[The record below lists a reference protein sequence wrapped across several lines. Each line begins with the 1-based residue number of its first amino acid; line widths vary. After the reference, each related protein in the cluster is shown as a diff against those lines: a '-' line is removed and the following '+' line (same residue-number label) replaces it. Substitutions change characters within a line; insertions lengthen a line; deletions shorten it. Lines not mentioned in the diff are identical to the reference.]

1 MKWLLIL
8 VGLFIAI
15 ASMPLS
21 FAQDVV
27 PLSQLTPPAIVEATP
42 KAIAATSPPFFGW
55 DDGFFLRSADK
66 QFSLRITGQ
75 LQADYRWY
83 VNPRDERDF
92 DGFLIRR
99 ARFGLEAT
107 MFKYYEFRFLP
118 EFGSGTTRLVDGFM
132 NVHYIDSF
140 QVMAGKF
147 KQPFSYE
154 QLTQDRNTPT
164 MERSMIDQLVP
175 ARDVGVMAHGQNLFQ
190 KRLDYGLAVSN
201 GTRDGDADT
210 NNSKDVNARVAVRPF
225 ATRDGS
231 LFQRLQFG
239 IATGYGNQR
248 EPVNPTSLRTPDG
261 VTFLQFNNGVLA
273 DGGRFRVSPE
283 VAYFGG
289 SLGISAQY
297 FHMTQRLRTATG
309 VSQQIPFDGFYAQAT
324 YLLTGEERTSYTQQI
339 APRRP
344 FDPVTGAGFGA
355 WELVSRVSRIEAS
368 DRIFANRLADPTT
381 VSNGA
386 TEMTLGYNWY
396 LNKWTRIQ
404 FNWEHVWFD
413 RKVKLGNGPNGLLNS
428 QDTLLT
434 RLQFVF

>member
-1 MKWLLIL
+1 
-8 VGLFIAI
+8 
-15 ASMPLS
+15 
-21 FAQDVV
+21 
-27 PLSQLTPPAIVEATP
+27 
-42 KAIAATSPPFFGW
+42 
-55 DDGFFLRSADK
+55 
-66 QFSLRITGQ
+66 
-75 LQADYRWY
+75 
-83 VNPRDERDF
+83 
-92 DGFLIRR
+92 
-99 ARFGLEAT
+99 
-107 MFKYYEFRFLP
+107 
-118 EFGSGTTRLVDGFM
+118 
-132 NVHYIDSF
+132 
-140 QVMAGKF
+140 
-147 KQPFSYE
+147 
-154 QLTQDRNTPT
+154 
-164 MERSMIDQLVP
+164 MIDQLVP

-190 KRLDYGLAVSN
+190 KRLDYGVAVSN

-225 ATRDGS
+225 ATREGS

-248 EPVNPTSLRTPDG
+248 EPVNPTGLRTPDG
-261 VTFLQFNNGVLA
+261 VTFLQFNSGVLA

-283 VAYFGG
+283 VAYFAG
-289 SLGISAQY
+289 SFGMSAQY
-297 FHMTQRLRTATG
+297 FHMSQRLRTATG
-309 VSQQIPFDGFYAQAT
+309 VAQPISFDGFYAQST
-324 YLLTGEERTSYTQQI
+324 YLLTGEERTGYNQQV

-344 FDPVTGAGFGA
+344 FDPLTGSGYGA
-355 WELVSRVSRIEAS
+355 WELVSRVSRIQAG

-413 RKVKLGNGPNGLLNS
+413 RKVKLGNGPDGLLKS